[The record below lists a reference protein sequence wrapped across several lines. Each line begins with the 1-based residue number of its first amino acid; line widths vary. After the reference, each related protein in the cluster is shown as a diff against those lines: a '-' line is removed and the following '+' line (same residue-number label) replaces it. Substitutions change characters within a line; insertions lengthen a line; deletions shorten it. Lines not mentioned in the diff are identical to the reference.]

1 MSAIANVIRAVNHR
15 LLILAAVL
23 LALGIIW
30 AAWVTAGSPGRG
42 QDDSASPDFGGGF
55 GGTTSVEPAPGA
67 MPPVATDGGFAIPEE
82 SKGESGAG
90 VTGNGGDYQVP
101 QGLGRTVIRYG
112 QLELEVESVSETFDR
127 VRLVTEAAGGYVSDS
142 TISGRDEHQSAWL
155 TIRIPADRFAQ
166 VVSELQGLAVEVNGF
181 STNSQDVTEEYAD
194 LQATIRNLKAVES
207 QYLEL
212 LGRAQDIGEVLQVQ
226 DRLNQ
231 VRLQIDQ
238 VQGRINLLD
247 QLTSLA
253 TLTVYLT
260 PVMDALDTEPSD
272 SIGDA
277 VREAWEASLDT
288 LESIARGVLVALVY
302 SWWIIPLL
310 LVGGLLARRALE
322 RRTPAEA
329 GSARVDT
336 PEGSA

>member
-1 MSAIANVIRAVNHR
+1 MSAIASVFRAVNHR
-15 LLILAAVL
+15 LLILAAIL

-42 QDDSASPDFGGGF
+42 LDDSASGTSGGGF
-55 GGTTSVEPAPGA
+55 GGTASVAPSGA

-82 SKGESGAG
+82 GAKAESGAG
-90 VTGNGGDYQVP
+90 VSGSGGDYQVP
-101 QGLGRTVIRYG
+101 QGLGRTVIRNG
-112 QLELEVESVSETFDR
+112 QLQLQVESVSTTFDR
-127 VRLVTEAAGGYVSDS
+127 VRLATEAAGGYVADS
-142 TISGRDEHQSAWL
+142 SISGRDQYQSAWL

-166 VVSELQGLAVEVNGF
+166 VVTELQGLAVVVDGF

-260 PVMDALDTEPSD
+260 PVSDVVDTEPSD

-288 LESIARGVLVALVY
+288 LESIARGVLVAVVY

-310 LVGGLLARRALE
+310 LVGGLVARRALARRAQ
-322 RRTPAEA
+322 AEA

>member
-1 MSAIANVIRAVNHR
+1 MSAITSVFRAVNQR
-15 LLILAAVL
+15 LLILAAIL

-30 AAWVTAGSPGRG
+30 TAWVTAGSPGRG
-42 QDDSASPDFGGGF
+42 QDDSASVDFGGGF
-55 GGTTSVEPAPGA
+55 GGTTSVAPSVGA

-82 SKGESGAG
+82 SKGESSAG
-90 VTGNGGDYQVP
+90 VTGGGGDFQVP
-101 QGLGRTVIRYG
+101 QGLGRTVIRNG
-112 QLELEVESVSETFDR
+112 QLQLQVESVSATFDR
-127 VRLVTEAAGGYVSDS
+127 VRLATEAAGGYIADS
-142 TISGRDEHQSAWL
+142 SISGRDQFQSAWL

-166 VVSELQGLAVEVNGF
+166 VVTELQGLAVEVDGF

-260 PVMDALDTEPSD
+260 PVSDVVDTEPSD
-272 SIGDA
+272 SIGDS
-277 VREAWEASLDT
+277 VREAWEASLET
-288 LESIARGVLVALVY
+288 LESIARGVLVAVVY
-302 SWWIIPLL
+302 SWWTIPLL
-310 LVGGLLARRALE
+310 VVAGFLVRRALA

-329 GSARVDT
+329 ESGRVDT

>member
-1 MSAIANVIRAVNHR
+1 MSAVASAFRAVNHR

-23 LALGIIW
+23 LALGMIW

-42 QDDSASPDFGGGF
+42 QDDSASLDSGGGF
-55 GGTTSVEPAPGA
+55 GGTTSVEPAPGV
-67 MPPVATDGGFAIPEE
+67 MPPVATDGGFAVPEE

-90 VTGNGGDYQVP
+90 VTGSGGDYQVP
-101 QGLGRTVIRYG
+101 QGLGRTVIRNG
-112 QLELEVESVSETFDR
+112 QLQLQVESVSATFDR
-127 VRLVTEAAGGYVSDS
+127 VRLVTEAAGGYVADS

-166 VVSELQGLAVEVNGF
+166 VVTELQGLAVEVDGF

-247 QLTSLA
+247 ALTSLA

-260 PVMDALDTEPSD
+260 PVSDIVDTEPLD

-310 LVGGLLARRALE
+310 LVGGFLARRALT

-329 GSARVDT
+329 DSGRVDT
-336 PEGSA
+336 PEGAA

>member
-15 LLILAAVL
+15 LLILAAIL

-30 AAWVTAGSPGRG
+30 AAWVAAGSPGRG
-42 QDDSASPDFGGGF
+42 ADDSASLDSGGGF
-55 GGTTSVEPAPGA
+55 GGTTSVAPSGA

-82 SKGESGAG
+82 SKGESGVG
-90 VTGNGGDYQVP
+90 VTGSGGDYQVP
-101 QGLGRTVIRYG
+101 QGLGRTVIRNG
-112 QLELEVESVSETFDR
+112 QLQMQVESVSTTFDR
-127 VRLVTEAAGGYVSDS
+127 VRLATEAAGGYVADS
-142 TISGRDEHQSAWL
+142 SISGRDKYQSAWL

-166 VVSELQGLAVEVNGF
+166 VVTELQGLAVEVDAF

-194 LQATIRNLKAVES
+194 LQATIRNLRAVES

-231 VRLQIDQ
+231 VRMQIDQ

-260 PVMDALDTEPSD
+260 PVADIVDTEPSD

-277 VREAWEASLDT
+277 VREAWEASLET
-288 LESIARGVLVALVY
+288 LESIARGVLVAVVY

-310 LVGGLLARRALE
+310 LVGGLLARRALA

-329 GSARVDT
+329 GSGRVDT